1 MMQTSKLPCVIVC
14 HGKVADAL
22 MGAVEGILGK
32 QSGWVSVSNSRSSMD
47 SLQLQLEEALKDFAA
62 REVFLF
68 TDLAGGSCYNSCRQ
82 LTTADKDLTIVS
94 GVNLPILL
102 EFFLHRESSDA
113 ARMKELLGLKCTRCM
128 KIEEEGGRPVADSS
142 GQS

>member
-1 MMQTSKLPCVIVC
+1 MSNTDRLFCIIVC
-14 HGKVADAL
+14 HGHVAGAL

-32 QSGWVSVSNSRSSMD
+32 QDDWRTVSNNGRSMD
-47 SLQLQLEEALKDFAA
+47 ALISELEDALGDLPDSD
-62 REVFLF
+62 VFVF

-82 LTTADKDLTIVS
+82 LKLEGKELIIVS

-128 KIEEEGGRPVADSS
+128 KIEEEGGAQVAGST

>member
-1 MMQTSKLPCVIVC
+1 MKLTSKLACVIVC
-14 HGKVADAL
+14 HGGVADAL

-32 QSGWVSVSNSRSSMD
+32 QSGWVSVSNSRRSMD
-47 SLQLQLEEALKDFAA
+47 TLRLELEEALKEFSEE
-62 REVFLF
+62 EVFIF

-82 LTTADKDLTIVS
+82 LAVEGKEVTIIS

-113 ARMKELLGLKCTRCM
+113 ARMKELLSLKCARCM

>member
-1 MMQTSKLPCVIVC
+1 MKQTSRLPCVIVC

-32 QSGWVSVSNSRSSMD
+32 QSGWVSVSNSRRSMD
-47 SLQLQLEEALKDFAA
+47 SLQLKLEDALKDFPQD
-62 REVFLF
+62 EVFLF
-68 TDLAGGSCYNSCRQ
+68 TDLAGGSCYNCCRQ
-82 LTTADKDLTIVS
+82 LSAEGKKLTIVS
-94 GVNLPILL
+94 GVNVPILL
-102 EFFLHRESSDA
+102 EFFLHRESSDG